1 MIVSHTLGEKSHR
14 DILTNVFFVCYR
26 FFGGLGGGGEGNSL
40 GAGLLG
46 LGAGVGG
53 TLLVQ
58 NLIGGQQRYPCRYR
72 REDQPQVSGRFLN
85 LGGGGG
91 GCGGYPGRFQ
101 GGGFGGG
108 YPGGYPGAYP
118 QGGGFGGGYPGAYP
132 QGGGFGGGYP
142 GAYPQGGGFGG
153 GYPGAYPQG
162 GGFGGGYPGVYP
174 QGGGFG
180 GGYPGAYPGAYPQG
194 PYGGGYNGFR
204 SADQGLGQTRSA
216 LGGEEVQPQG
226 EAEAISAK

>member
-1 MIVSHTLGEKSHR
+1 MSYMGKTNIEKIR
-14 DILTNVFFVCYR
+14 DIFNYRFNINHLNQISSLVYYR
-26 FFGGLGGGGEGNSL
+26 FFGGLGGFGGDGGEGNSL

-58 NLIGGQQRYPCRYR
+58 NLIGGQNRYPCRR
-72 REDQPQVSGRFLN
+72 RRDDEPQVSGRFLN

-91 GCGGYPGRFQ
+91 GCGGGYPGRFQ

-108 YPGGYPGAYP
+108 YPGAYPGAYP
-118 QGGGFGGGYPGAYP
+118 QGGGFGGGYPGA
-132 QGGGFGGGYP
+132 
-142 GAYPQGGGFGG
+142 
-153 GYPGAYPQG
+153 
-162 GGFGGGYPGVYP
+162 YP

-204 SADQGLGQTRSA
+204 SADQGPGQTRSA
-216 LGGEEVQPQG
+216 LGGGEEIQPQPQG
-226 EAEAISAK
+226 DAEAISAK

>member
-1 MIVSHTLGEKSHR
+1 MIVSHTLDEKSHH
-14 DILTNVFFVCYR
+14 DISTNVFFVCYR

-91 GCGGYPGRFQ
+91 GCGGYPGRF
-101 GGGFGGG
+101 
-108 YPGGYPGAYP
+108 
-118 QGGGFGGGYPGAYP
+118 